1 MVDGK
6 ALGVQA
12 TDSRARILTL
22 VADAGLV
29 RRAVRAKHALRSAA
43 LVGVALVLV
52 DALAC
57 SGSVPLDAVGVRSA
71 RRRLAWLHRLLLLGH
86 TLHKRIA
93 GESWRAGA
101 GHSVSD
107 NSALGVGAAG
117 SRAGVATLVVDTC
130 LGGLAIRIDDA
141 LGPAVGRR
149 TEELRLALADWTA
162 LVGLANGVG
171 SAGRG

>member
-1 MVDGK
+1 MIHGE

-12 TDSRARILTL
+12 TDSRARVLAL

-29 RRAVRAKHALRSAA
+29 CRAVRAKHALRSAA

-52 DALAC
+52 DALAG
-57 SGSVPLDAVGVRSA
+57 SGSVPLDAVGVRSTRRWLA
-71 RRRLAWLHRLLLLGH
+71 RLHWLLLLGH

-101 GHSVSD
+101 RHSVSD
-107 NSALGVGAAG
+107 NSALGVGTAG
-117 SRAGVATLVVDTC
+117 SWTGIATLVVDAC

-141 LGPAVGRR
+141 LGAAVGRR
-149 TEELRLALADWTA
+149 AEELRLALANWSA